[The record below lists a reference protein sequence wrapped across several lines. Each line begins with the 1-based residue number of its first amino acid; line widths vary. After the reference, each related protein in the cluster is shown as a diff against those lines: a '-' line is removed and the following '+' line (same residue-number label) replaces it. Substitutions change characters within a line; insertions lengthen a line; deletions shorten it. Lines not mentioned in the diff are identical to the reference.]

1 MNGCGFDHL
10 SVRKAGPGD
19 LETIVE
25 FNAAMALETEGRT
38 LDLATLRAGVLSV
51 LTDESRG
58 FYLIAGS
65 ADRAAGQLMVTT
77 EWSDWR
83 NAWFW
88 WIQSVFVHRDFRRQ
102 GIYRA
107 LDQRVRELARSQGD
121 VCGIRLYVDR
131 DNLPAQQV
139 YERLG
144 MERARYYLM
153 ELEFDRR

>member
-1 MNGCGFDHL
+1 MTGCGSDQL
-10 SVRKAGPGD
+10 IVRKAGLED

-25 FNAAMALETEGRT
+25 FNAAMALETEGRA

-51 LTDESRG
+51 LTDGSRG
-58 FYLIAGS
+58 LYLIAES
-65 ADRAAGQLMVTT
+65 AGRAAGQLMVTT

-88 WIQSVFVHRDFRRQ
+88 WIQSVFVHQDFRRQ

-107 LDQRVRELARSQGD
+107 LDQRVRELAREQGD

-144 MERARYYLM
+144 MEHARYYLM